1 MSDVHGTLLM
11 SGSDRMNGVGAG
23 ARDTLRSDVLK

>member
-11 SGSDRMNGVGAG
+11 SGTDRMNGVGDVE
-23 ARDTLRSDVLK
+23 RVTLRSDVLK